1 MFKDKLIFDVT
12 EDPKLGQ
19 LKDLGEASDEL
30 VEIRNTAVEVLE
42 HSESEEEDSDLEKV
56 VQGELGVETTRVHRP
71 DAPQVRA
78 VQRWLA
84 IWLLASSGSA
94 DRGHESRNCP
104 LYQDKDL
111 VYTLVTMQWGEHVD
125 ARGGH

>member
-19 LKDLGEASDEL
+19 LKDFGEASDEL

-42 HSESEEEDSDLEKV
+42 HSESEEEDSDLERV
-56 VQGELGVETTRVHRP
+56 VQGELGVEATRVHRP

-78 VQRWLA
+78 VHL
-84 IWLLASSGSA
+84 SSI
-94 DRGHESRNCP
+94 RR
-104 LYQDKDL
+104 
-111 VYTLVTMQWGEHVD
+111 
-125 ARGGH
+125 R